1 MICLFLPA
9 VENQTKHSKVLQDIW
24 ELTFENSTSVAIP
37 IERMNVLGWTGREM
51 KLSPTLG
58 VVPVSS
64 ITKI

>member
-1 MICLFLPA
+1 MFFLPA

-37 IERMNVLGWTGREM
+37 IERMKVLGWTGREM